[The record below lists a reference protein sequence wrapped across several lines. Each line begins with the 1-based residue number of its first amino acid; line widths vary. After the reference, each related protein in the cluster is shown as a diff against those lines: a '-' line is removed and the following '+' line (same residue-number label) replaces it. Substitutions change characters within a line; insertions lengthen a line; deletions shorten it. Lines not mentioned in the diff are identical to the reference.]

1 MGLTRPSGS
10 CGLVRRELSRCEF
23 VAVVGDLSLVM
34 GRLIDGTLS
43 DRG

>member
-10 CGLVRRELSRCEF
+10 CGVVRRELSRCEL
-23 VAVVGDLSLVM
+23 VAAAGDLSLVM
-34 GRLIDGTLS
+34 GRLIDGALS